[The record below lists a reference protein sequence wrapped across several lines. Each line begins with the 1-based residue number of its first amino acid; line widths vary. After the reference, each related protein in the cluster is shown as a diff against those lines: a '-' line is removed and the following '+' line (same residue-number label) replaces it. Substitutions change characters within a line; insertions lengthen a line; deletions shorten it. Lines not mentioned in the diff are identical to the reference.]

1 MNILFKHS
9 DQFNNKGS
17 TILNLDINTMV
28 KEVRQ
33 RISRIL
39 DLPLSSFHLLTKK
52 NTVNIIMTD
61 TWPLSF
67 FLDEEHPK
75 IKVKLLDLPIFARKD
90 SILNASPGFFTHC
103 PNRLTY
109 AINPFQMAIAACK
122 SKDFETLKHI
132 ICFDENQEEEIIH
145 QSQEC
150 LWGLLHYACLSGSS
164 EIVSFLIGKCVNC
177 NKVTLDE
184 WTPLQLA
191 VFFQRKDC
199 VLELLKHPNLQ
210 INKQTKFR
218 GTGLHIACEMN
229 DVEMVRLL
237 LEKCPVTSID
247 DFRKKTPI
255 EYVKSPEIFELLA
268 VYTGQCELRKYSDD
282 EVQVPFCS
290 EVHIVNTF
298 GLSDKQ
304 SFFYMDPDKGTISRY
319 ANKENFLD
327 KQPPLL
333 TIRLIDIQ
341 DVNFDLKRKNQGV
354 VSIETPNTSYRFYTK
369 HNTVSNEWVQRIK
382 KATEYCMIHKQNNII
397 EQISSNI
404 LATNEEDSTN
414 DSAGQMNSIDGE
426 NVDFSSFTIMDEIGN
441 GSFGIV
447 YKVQKIN
454 TGVYYAMKS
463 LSKSVLQ
470 KQKQLKYAISEC
482 KIMKQLNHPFIVPLY
497 YAFQT
502 PKYLYLVLEL
512 CSNGDLFGLMEKKGK
527 IEEQVAK
534 FYLAEIILALEYLH
548 GCGILYRDLKPANVL
563 IDDEF
568 HAKLADFGL
577 AKEKVNQ
584 VNPAMTMAGTP
595 AYLPPEIVAKKGATT
610 ASDIYGLGPL
620 FFELLT
626 GQTPYYSEDIDT
638 LFQNIKNSKLSIPDY
653 ISDQSK
659 DFITQVMNKDPTK
672 RPQISQIKRHQLFR
686 KLNWEALLAK
696 KIRPPKIN

>member
-1 MNILFKHS
+1 
-9 DQFNNKGS
+9 
-17 TILNLDINTMV
+17 
-28 KEVRQ
+28 
-33 RISRIL
+33 
-39 DLPLSSFHLLTKK
+39 
-52 NTVNIIMTD
+52 
-61 TWPLSF
+61 
-67 FLDEEHPK
+67 
-75 IKVKLLDLPIFARKD
+75 
-90 SILNASPGFFTHC
+90 
-103 PNRLTY
+103 
-109 AINPFQMAIAACK
+109 
-122 SKDFETLKHI
+122 
-132 ICFDENQEEEIIH
+132 
-145 QSQEC
+145 
-150 LWGLLHYACLSGSS
+150 
-164 EIVSFLIGKCVNC
+164 
-177 NKVTLDE
+177 
-184 WTPLQLA
+184 
-191 VFFQRKDC
+191 
-199 VLELLKHPNLQ
+199 
-210 INKQTKFR
+210 
-218 GTGLHIACEMN
+218 
-229 DVEMVRLL
+229 
-237 LEKCPVTSID
+237 
-247 DFRKKTPI
+247 
-255 EYVKSPEIFELLA
+255 
-268 VYTGQCELRKYSDD
+268 
-282 EVQVPFCS
+282 
-290 EVHIVNTF
+290 
-298 GLSDKQ
+298 
-304 SFFYMDPDKGTISRY
+304 
-319 ANKENFLD
+319 
-327 KQPPLL
+327 
-333 TIRLIDIQ
+333 
-341 DVNFDLKRKNQGV
+341 
-354 VSIETPNTSYRFYTK
+354 
-369 HNTVSNEWVQRIK
+369 
-382 KATEYCMIHKQNNII
+382 
-397 EQISSNI
+397 
-404 LATNEEDSTN
+404 
-414 DSAGQMNSIDGE
+414 MNSVDGE

-497 YAFQT
+497 FAFQT

-626 GQTPYYSEDIDT
+626 GETPYYSEDIDT

-696 KIRPPKIN
+696 KIRPPKLN